1 MEHADAS
8 PFTTY
13 AGDGYAIRGL
23 IWRRAR
29 EPESAQAQAAEHA
42 SVIICAATSVR
53 CRYYFRFAQYLHAQG
68 RDVVV
73 FDYRGIGES
82 RPARMRGFNASWRHW
97 GERDFDAVLR
107 YTLSEFKDQPVD
119 VVAHSFG
126 GCVVG
131 LAAHGDRVRRMVTV
145 GAQFAYWRDYATHKR
160 LAMLLKWHLVMPV
173 LTAALGYF
181 PGRRLGWLED
191 TPAGVVRDWTAP
203 ASTFGALPSM
213 RARPDDASV
222 GFARLNMD
230 LLAISLTDDEYGTP
244 TAIDRLLS
252 MHTGSRCTHL
262 RVAPGDLGL
271 AEIGHFAFFHARHQH
286 DLWPIAA
293 HWLAHAR
300 LPHDVRGQVQAPQG

>member
-1 MEHADAS
+1 MDHPVVA

-13 AGDGYAIRGL
+13 ASDGYAIRGFV
-23 IWRRAR
+23 WRQVPTPGSANAQTTARAT
-29 EPESAQAQAAEHA
+29 
-42 SVIICAATSVR
+42 VIICAATSVR
-53 CRYYFRFAQYLHAQG
+53 CRYYFRFAQYLHALG

-82 RPARMRGFNASWRHW
+82 RPARMRGFHASWRHW

-107 YTLSEFKDQPVD
+107 YARSEFNDQPVD

-126 GCVVG
+126 GCVAG
-131 LAAHGDRVRRMVTV
+131 LAADGDRIRRMVTV
-145 GAQFAYWRDYATHKR
+145 GAQFAYWRDYAANKR
-160 LAMLLKWHLVMPV
+160 LGMLWKWHVVMPL
-173 LTAALGYF
+173 LTAVMGYF

-203 ASTFGALPSM
+203 AATFNQLPSM
-213 RARPDDASV
+213 RRRPVDARV
-222 GFARLNMD
+222 GFSRLNLD

-244 TAIDRLLS
+244 PAIERLLA

-262 RVAPGDLGL
+262 RMAPGDFGL
-271 AEIGHFAFFHARHQH
+271 TEVGHFAFFHSRHAH

-293 HWLAHAR
+293 HWLVHAA
-300 LPHDVRGQVQAPQG
+300 LPDHVRGQRRKV